1 MDNAGHM
8 SPAHADRLLH
18 LTPSSD
24 GAAQPGFL
32 CDLTESDRA
41 LSDSIA
47 EETVANMTSGQQQ
60 QPSLVAFEDL
70 AELSIDVPEDAEIE
84 IPEQPPPDAVDEDD
98 FELSR

>member
-24 GAAQPGFL
+24 GAAEPGFL
-32 CDLTESDRA
+32 CDLNDSDQA
-41 LSDSIA
+41 LADSIA

-60 QPSLVAFEDL
+60 PPAIGALEDL
-70 AELSIDVPEDAEIE
+70 AELSIDLPADEEVE
-84 IPEQPPPDAVDEDD
+84 IPEQLPPDAFDEDPD
-98 FELSR
+98 SSQ